1 MNSNGKLLLAGL
13 CVACAPAFGALTFV
27 NSPFASND
35 SVNWSQLGPDQT
47 SIPGSFSATSVGL
60 LSISGTLSGDG
71 GTALVTPGSWAAT
84 AGEFNSGDTL
94 IWTGD
99 SGGNDNGPLS
109 LSFPAVIEVGL
120 WIQADAAGAFT
131 AQITAF
137 EGATFASTTFSSDTN
152 GDPIF
157 VGAFESTSAAL
168 ITSVSYV
175 LTSCTTAPNTSPC
188 NLDDFAVDTL
198 FLKTP
203 ASVGTPEPSSFLL
216 LGSGLIGLGWRFR
229 KQSLKIRRTL

>member
-1 MNSNGKLLLAGL
+1 MNSNVKLLLAGL

-35 SVNWSQLGPDQT
+35 SVNWSQLGADQT
-47 SIPGSFSATSVGL
+47 AIPGSFSATSVGL

-71 GTALVTPGSWAAT
+71 GTALVTPGSWPAA
-84 AGEFNSGDTL
+84 AGSFNSGDTL

-99 SGGNDNGPLS
+99 AGGNDNGPLS

-120 WIQADAAGAFT
+120 WLQADAAGAFT

-137 EGATFASTTFSSDTN
+137 EGASSSTTTFSSDAN

-157 VGAFESTSAAL
+157 LGAFENTNAAL
-168 ITSVSYV
+168 ITKVSYV
-175 LTSCTTAPNTSPC
+175 LTACTAGTSGC
-188 NLDDFAVDTL
+188 SLDDFAVDTL
-198 FLKTP
+198 FLKTT